1 MNPGDA
7 EHQTKNDN
15 LAREC
20 SPCSPRG
27 NRLRAIHDMLECD
40 QYDPPALLIAEEMIN
55 SALWLKEPPQK

>member
-1 MNPGDA
+1 VNPADE
-7 EHQTKNDN
+7 EHQNKSDN

-40 QYDPPALLIAEEMIN
+40 QYDPPALLIAEKMIDR
-55 SALWLKEPPQK
+55 ALAIKEPPQK

>member
-1 MNPGDA
+1 MNPGDV
-7 EHQTKNDN
+7 EHQTMNDN
-15 LAREC
+15 LARK
-20 SPCSPRG
+20 CSPRG